1 MKLGNLIL
9 LVLLLVSSLTL
20 TCLSV
25 SAQVPPVRI
34 AVVPGGGSGMEQ
46 EVVDR
51 ISSLLQDNS
60 NIALSTVNPDWYVV
74 CNIIDRQ
81 DVAGANVRV
90 NGTVTIKSTDG
101 HVINTVSMQTNK
113 QDFALSPGTPLNK
126 QLVEKAVAEV
136 IDGLVVRA
144 ITPIQQAV
152 DLEMQVRE
160 KIIQALNLSDQDKY
174 DEALPIL
181 MTISPDTPNFRKVRS
196 LIAEFQMEQQALD
209 LIKQAQSLGK
219 RDKYSQA
226 ISLLKDVDAKSKRY
240 KIAKSLIARY
250 RSCLSSTAKINKT
263 KTFSISDSERKVLEA
278 KKRALDA
285 ERRAIEAEEASLK
298 AKSKPVR

>member
-1 MKLGNLIL
+1 
-9 LVLLLVSSLTL
+9 
-20 TCLSV
+20 V